1 MNTLQMRVESLQRM
15 AYTLLYPARE
25 IAGEDL
31 RRLGTEVYREA
42 DSLFCEKGET
52 PELEASLCVAL
63 LMGYNATMY
72 NHGDKEAKKQAVLD
86 RACKVLCTLP
96 ASVLKCRLLIYCYGE
111 VYEEEL
117 LQEANEIIQSWGDS
131 GELSEEEQEVI
142 KVLERI
148 EN

>member
-25 IAGEDL
+25 IVGEDL

-96 ASVLKCRLLIYCYGE
+96 VSVLKCRLLIYCYGE

-131 GELSEEEQEVI
+131 ELSEEEREVI

>member
-1 MNTLQMRVESLQRM
+1 MNSLQVRAEHLQRM
-15 AYTLLYPARE
+15 AHTLLYPAGE

-31 RRLGTEVYREA
+31 CRLGMDVYREA
-42 DSLFCEKGET
+42 DLLFREHGDT

-86 RACKVLCTLP
+86 RAS
-96 ASVLKCRLLIYCYGE
+96 AVLKLLPQSLLKCLLLIYCYGE

-117 LQEANEIIQSWGDS
+117 AQEAREIIS
-131 GELSEEEQEVI
+131 GWSGRELTAEEREI
-142 KVLERI
+142 MKVLEMT
-148 EN
+148 ES